1 MKRFHPGSAPDLDS
15 RPPQPKR
22 RVLYVEDDPGNR
34 EVAKLR
40 LDKKYDIVFATN
52 DREACEAFVRY
63 GKDLS
68 VILMDIELKGSLLN
82 GIDLTRL
89 ARGRL
94 PAERRPPFAEAVGP
108 IDVPILFLSAG
119 GAIHSRAELLKAGGD
134 DLIDKPV
141 DFVALHTTIT
151 RVYLQRLA

>member
-1 MKRFHPGSAPDLDS
+1 MKRIHPGTAPEAES
-15 RPPQPKR
+15 RPSQPRR

-34 EVAKLR
+34 QVAKLR

-63 GKDLS
+63 GSELS
-68 VILMDIELKGSLLN
+68 VILMDIELKGSVLN

-89 ARGRL
+89 VRGRL
-94 PAERRPPFAEAVGP
+94 PPERRPSFAESVGL
-108 IDVPILFLSAG
+108 IDVPILFLSAC
-119 GAIHSRAELLKAGGD
+119 GATHSRDELLKAGGD
-134 DLIDKPV
+134 ELIDKPV

>member
-1 MKRFHPGSAPDLDS
+1 MKRFHPSSAPELDS
-15 RPPQPKR
+15 KPPQPKR

-34 EVAKLR
+34 QVAKLR

-63 GKDLS
+63 GQELS
-68 VILMDIELKGSLLN
+68 VILMDIELKGSVLN
-82 GIDLTRL
+82 GIDLARL

-94 PAERRPPFAEAVGP
+94 PADRCPSFAQGIGA
-108 IDVPILFLSAG
+108 IDVPILFLSACG
-119 GAIHSRAELLKAGGD
+119 TMHTREELLSAGGD
-134 DLIDKPV
+134 ELIDKPV

>member
-1 MKRFHPGSAPDLDS
+1 MKRFHPSDASDLHNK
-15 RPPQPKR
+15 PAQPRR
-22 RVLYVEDDPGNR
+22 RVLYVEDDPTNR

-52 DREACEAFVRY
+52 DREACRAFVQY
-63 GKDLS
+63 GSDLS

-89 ARGRL
+89 VRGTL
-94 PAERRPPFAEAVGP
+94 PPDRRPLFAESVGLL
-108 IDVPILFLSAG
+108 DVPILFLSAYG
-119 GAIHSRAELLKAGGD
+119 MMHTRAELLKAGGD
-134 DLIDKPV
+134 DLVDKPI
-141 DFVALHTTIT
+141 DFVALHTSIT